1 MLARWPRHIGPV
13 GLNLMGGRLVSVIQ
27 RKPTSTNC
35 GGEFSQ
41 QGGAGGEGGAEAG
54 GGGAQSAHCSQPCR
68 FGAVLEGVNLLFKKG
83 RFSQELPR
91 ASERISLFQLVN
103 LLLPKLLQICT
114 FTQGPGARCI
124 G

>member
-1 MLARWPRHIGPV
+1 MQSISTRFVTIFKEFFGRRGVVINAVFVNRGGGAPARQVARSGILKGHVLARWPRHIGPV

-54 GGGAQSAHCSQPCR
+54 GGGGGAQG
-68 FGAVLEGVNLLFKKG
+68 GA
-83 RFSQELPR
+83 
-91 ASERISLFQLVN
+91 
-103 LLLPKLLQICT
+103 
-114 FTQGPGARCI
+114 
-124 G
+124 